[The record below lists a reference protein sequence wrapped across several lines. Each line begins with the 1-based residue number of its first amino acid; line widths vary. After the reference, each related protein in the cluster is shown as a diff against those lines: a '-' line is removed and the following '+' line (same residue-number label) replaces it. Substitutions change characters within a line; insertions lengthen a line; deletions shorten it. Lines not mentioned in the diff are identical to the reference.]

1 MDAAPLSDMIPQ
13 GEWIDQLPVGV
24 AIFDRQYELRR
35 CNSAWAEAVA
45 RDVPT
50 LAEDDVAP
58 GMSLFALA
66 PTPASELEDL
76 LGRVLAGRTIRQ
88 RDFAIGGERASAIW
102 DVTWRPLTED
112 GEPVGLVAVL
122 CDVHPLHPCDEMP
135 TEVQRT
141 PRAPVDRLSLVMQAT
156 NDGIWDWNIRTN
168 TVYYSPRW
176 KQMLG
181 YENEELPNHFDTWQN
196 LIHPED
202 VERAQAE
209 LDAYLAEET
218 KHFELEYR
226 LRHKDGAYR
235 WVLARGILIRDEEG
249 APCRAVGSHTDI
261 TPLKD
266 LQQNLQHMNVFQ
278 NLLTATSTQFI
289 NIALEDVDESIQQA
303 LQEVGEFTAVDRSYV
318 FLYSDDR
325 RRMSCVYEW
334 CAPGI
339 ASHQD
344 LLRDIPVN
352 ALSWS
357 NALLLQGKV
366 LHIPRVADL
375 PPAAQAEQEEF
386 ESQNIQS
393 LLATPM
399 VYQGETIG
407 LLGFDAVRAE
417 KKWTAGDIRLL
428 KTLGAIFINALERKR
443 ADEAL
448 QESQRVLST
457 LISNLPGM
465 AYRCRDDA
473 EWTMLFVS
481 QGSLELTGY
490 PPEDLVGSHEL
501 TYGQLIHPDDK
512 NVVREDVRAALRE
525 RRHFEIIYRILT
537 PHEGEKWVWER
548 GQGVYTAE
556 GELTAVEGFITD
568 ITERVMSRQHLEQR
582 VAERTDELQTL
593 LSVQQAITSR
603 LDAEAVL
610 QMVVN
615 EGRRLTSAQR
625 AVVWMLDGDML
636 ELAVIAGEPGL
647 GRVAYRAPR
656 DKVPGS
662 ECLHTGKPCV
672 RHQPFEWPNMT
683 TDKVKEGEKGEGKG
697 KDDKGREGL
706 NIQSL
711 VSVPLI
717 SGDHLLG
724 MIMAAEQRP
733 DAFGP
738 ETVRMLQGLAS
749 SAAIALENAR
759 LYREEQA
766 QLREAERRRE
776 VAEGLRDILAFLNSN
791 RPLDAILDYIM
802 AEAQRLLGASAG
814 LIYQLQDG
822 GNTAHIEAMHGLPD
836 ELREFSDVPLYIG
849 SSNRAISENRPF
861 VISNFAEHL
870 AQEVPD
876 MSILPPTGAAWLQSL
891 AKHYQANLNIPLLV
905 RDKVY
910 GGLQFYY
917 PQPRTFTEDE
927 VELGVTLGDQISLA
941 MENARLYAESRRRAE
956 ENQALLNVQ
965 QAIMSD
971 LNMDAVLQM
980 IASEARRL
988 TDVQRSVVLLLD
1000 QSGEELV
1007 VRHVAG
1013 EEGSDLVGKK
1023 LSVADSVSGRSMLAG
1038 KPVLITDMMTDERAT
1053 PETRQTTRYRSQIS
1067 VPLITSDGP
1076 LGLIAVSD
1084 PEPNRLDEENVHLMM
1099 MFASSAVIGLENARL
1114 YQEEQD
1120 RREEAERR
1128 RRVAEG
1134 LRDILAVLNS
1144 NCSFEEVLDYIV
1156 YQASELLGAR
1166 AGVIY
1171 RVLDDH
1177 ETIFVEAASGAPIEL
1192 ATLGR
1197 LPNYM
1202 EQVNRSLAKREPFAV
1217 SDLPEEVTT
1226 DLPADLK
1233 HLDPALIHWKQIIR
1247 EHYRAYL
1254 AVPLLIEDHIYGAL
1268 VLYYSE
1274 PRDFSEE
1281 DLGLGMALGGQV
1293 ALAIENAR
1301 LRDQVEEAA
1310 VAAERHRLA
1319 RDLHDAVSQTLFSA
1333 SIIADVLPRLW
1344 DMNPDEAMRR
1354 LNELRELTRGAL
1366 AEMRMLLVELR
1377 PTALVESDFSELL
1390 HHLTT
1395 AFTGKTR
1402 VPVELD
1408 ITGQG
1413 KFPPDVQVAL
1423 YRIAQE
1429 ALNNIG
1435 KHAES
1440 THVYVSM
1447 HIREDQAILR
1457 IQDDG
1462 QGFDLDAAPSGRLG
1476 LDIMR
1481 ERASAAGIQLR
1492 IESALGEG
1500 TQIEAIW
1507 EPK

>member
-1 MDAAPLSDMIPQ
+1 MDDVLVGDISPSAL
-13 GEWIDQLPVGV
+13 IDQLPVGV

-35 CNSAWAEAVA
+35 CNPAWAEAVA
-45 RDVPT
+45 RDVRA
-50 LAEDDVAP
+50 LAKSDVTP

-66 PTPASELEDL
+66 PTPDPKLKAL
-76 LGRVLAGRTIRQ
+76 LGQALAGQTIRQ
-88 RDFAIGGERASAIW
+88 RDFAVGGERANALW
-102 DVTWRPLTED
+102 NVTWRPLTED
-112 GEPVGLVAVL
+112 GETVGLVAVL
-122 CDVHPLHPCDEMP
+122 CDVRPAHPCDKIPSE
-135 TEVQRT
+135 EHHAL
-141 PRAPVDRLSLVMQAT
+141 RAPVDRLSLVMQAT
-156 NDGIWDWNIRTN
+156 NDGIWDWNIKTN

-181 YENEELPNHFDTWQN
+181 YADEELPNHINTWQS

-202 VERAQAE
+202 LTRSLAE
-209 LDAYLAEET
+209 LNAYLAGE
-218 KHFELEYR
+218 KRHFELEHR
-226 LRHKDGAYR
+226 LRHKNGAYR
-235 WVLARGILIRDEEG
+235 WILTRGILIRDDEG
-249 APCRAVGSHTDI
+249 EPCRAVGSHTDI

-266 LQQNLQHMNVFQ
+266 LQQHLQHMNTFQ

-289 NIALEDVDESIQQA
+289 NIALEEIDESIQQA
-303 LQEVGEFTAVDRSYV
+303 LQAVGEFIDVDRCYV
-318 FLYSDDR
+318 FLYSDDKR
-325 RRMSCVYEW
+325 QMSCTHEW
-334 CAPGI
+334 CAPGVAAHI
-339 ASHQD
+339 D
-344 LLRDIPVN
+344 LLQHIPVD

-357 NALLLQGKV
+357 NSILLQGEE

-375 PPAAQAEQEEF
+375 PPAANAEREEF
-386 ESQNIQS
+386 ESQGIQS

-428 KTLGAIFINALERKR
+428 RTLGAIFINALERKR

-448 QESQRVLST
+448 RENQRILST

-481 QGSLELTGY
+481 QGSRALTGY
-490 PPEDLVGSHEL
+490 PPEDLVGSHEM

-512 NVVREDVRAALRE
+512 EVVREDVRAALRAH
-525 RRHFEIIYRILT
+525 RHFEIIYRIRT

-548 GQGVYTAE
+548 GQGVYAADD
-556 GELTAVEGFITD
+556 ELMAVEGFITD

-582 VAERTDELQTL
+582 VEERTDELQTL

-610 QMVVN
+610 QMVVD

-636 ELAVIAGEPGL
+636 EIAVISGHPGL
-647 GRVAYRAPR
+647 ARVAYRAPR
-656 DKVPGS
+656 DEAPGS
-662 ECLHTGKPCV
+662 ECLRTREPCV
-672 RHQPFEWPNMT
+672 LHQPREWPLNL
-683 TDKVKEGEKGEGKG
+683 DNNENEDNDGKE
-697 KDDKGREGL
+697 RRAGL

-711 VSVPLI
+711 ISVPLI
-717 SGDHLLG
+717 SGDNLLG
-724 MIMAAEQRP
+724 MITAAEQRP

-759 LYREEQA
+759 LYREERA

-776 VAEGLRDILAFLNSN
+776 VAEGLRDILAFLNSD

-802 AEAQRLLGASAG
+802 AQARRLLNADAG

-822 GNTAHIEAMHGLPD
+822 GETAHIEATRGLPD
-836 ELREFSDVPLYIG
+836 ELREFSAIPLYIG

-861 VISNFAEHL
+861 VIPNFAEHL
-870 AQEVPD
+870 AKEAPD

-891 AKHYQANLNIPLLV
+891 AKHYQAHLNIPLLV
-905 RDKVY
+905 RDEVY

-917 PQPRTFTEDE
+917 PQPRTFTADE
-927 VELGVTLGDQISLA
+927 IELGVTLGDQISLA
-941 MENARLYAESRRRAE
+941 IENARLYAESRRRAE

-988 TDVQRSVVLLLD
+988 TGVQRSVVLLLD
-1000 QSGEELV
+1000 ESGKELV
-1007 VRHVAG
+1007 VRYVAG
-1013 EEGSDLVGKK
+1013 EDDFDLVGKT
-1023 LSVADSVSGRSMLAG
+1023 LSVSDSVSGRSMLAG
-1038 KPVLITDMMTDERAT
+1038 EPVLITDMATDNRAT
-1053 PETRQTTRYRSQIS
+1053 PETQQTTRYRSQIS
-1067 VPLITSDGP
+1067 VPLITNDGP

-1084 PEPNRLDEENVHLMM
+1084 PEPNQLDENDVHLMM

-1114 YQEEQD
+1114 YEEEQN

-1171 RVLDDH
+1171 RVSDDQSAVL
-1177 ETIFVEAASGAPIEL
+1177 VEAASGAPPEL
-1192 ATLGR
+1192 ANLGR

-1217 SDLPEEVTT
+1217 SDLPEEATT
-1226 DLPADLK
+1226 DLPADLED
-1233 HLDPALIHWKQIIR
+1233 LDPALLQWKRIVR

-1281 DLGLGMALGGQV
+1281 DRGLGMALGGQV

-1344 DMNPDEAMRR
+1344 KMNPDEARRR

-1377 PTALVESDFSELL
+1377 PAALVDSDFSELL

-1408 ITGQG
+1408 VTGQG
-1413 KFPPDVQVAL
+1413 KFPPDIQMAL

-1429 ALNNIG
+1429 ALNNIV
-1435 KHAES
+1435 KHARP

-1447 HIREDQAILR
+1447 HIRADHAILR

-1462 QGFDLDAAPSGRLG
+1462 QGFDPNTVPAGHLG
-1476 LDIMR
+1476 LSIMR
-1481 ERASAAGIQLR
+1481 ERASAAGIQLH
-1492 IESALGEG
+1492 IESTLGEG
-1500 TQIEAIW
+1500 AQIEAIW
-1507 EPK
+1507 EPH

>member
-1 MDAAPLSDMIPQ
+1 MDDATLCDMLPQ
-13 GEWIDQLPVGV
+13 DELIDQLPIGV
-24 AIFDRQYELRR
+24 AIFNRQYELRR
-35 CNSAWAEAVA
+35 CNPAWAEAVA
-45 RDVPT
+45 RDVPAFAKSDVTSGMNLFT
-50 LAEDDVAP
+50 LT
-58 GMSLFALA
+58 S
-66 PTPASELEDL
+66 TPDLKLKELL
-76 LGRVLAGRTIRQ
+76 RRVLAGRTIRQ
-88 RDFAIGGERASAIW
+88 RDFAIGDERAGAIW

-112 GEPVGLVAVL
+112 GETVGLIAVL
-122 CDVHPLHPCDEMP
+122 CNVQPAHPCEP
-135 TEVQRT
+135 TPAGEQAA
-141 PRAPVDRLSLVMQAT
+141 PRAPMDRLSLVMQAT
-156 NDGIWDWNIRTN
+156 NDGIWDWNIKTD

-181 YENEELPNHFDTWQN
+181 YEDEELPNHFSTWQS

-202 VERAQAE
+202 VARAQAE
-209 LDAYLAEET
+209 LDAYLAGET
-218 KHFELEYR
+218 EHFELEHR
-226 LRHKDGAYR
+226 LRHKDSAYR
-235 WVLARGILIRDEEG
+235 WILARGILIRDAEG
-249 APCRAVGSHTDI
+249 EPCRAVGSHTDI

-266 LQQNLQHMNVFQ
+266 LQQHLQHMNTFQ

-289 NIALEDVDESIQQA
+289 NIALEEIDDSIQQA
-303 LQEVGEFTAVDRSYV
+303 LQEVGEFTNVDRSYV
-318 FLYSDDR
+318 FLYSEDKT
-325 RRMSCVYEW
+325 RMSCTHEW
-334 CAPGI
+334 CAPGV

-344 LLRDIPVN
+344 ILQDIPAD

-357 NALLLQGKV
+357 NAILFQGEV

-375 PPAAQAEQEEF
+375 PPAANAEREEF
-386 ESQNIQS
+386 ESQGIQS

-417 KKWTAGDIRLL
+417 KEWTTGDIRLL
-428 KTLGAIFINALERKR
+428 RTLGAIFINALERKR

-448 QESQRVLST
+448 RENQRILST

-481 QGSLELTGY
+481 QGSRELTGY
-490 PPEDLVGSHEL
+490 PPEDLVGSHEM

-512 NVVREDVRAALRE
+512 DVVREDVHAALRE
-525 RRHFEIIYRILT
+525 HRHFEIIYRIRT
-537 PHEGEKWVWER
+537 PHEGKKWVWER
-548 GQGVYTAE
+548 GQGVYAAD
-556 GELTAVEGFITD
+556 GELMAVEGFITD
-568 ITERVMSRQHLEQR
+568 ITERVMSRQLLEQR

-603 LDAEAVL
+603 LEAEAVL
-610 QMVVN
+610 QMVVD

-625 AVVWMLDGDML
+625 AIVWMLDGDML
-636 ELAVIAGEPGL
+636 EIAVISGKPGL
-647 GRVAYRAPR
+647 ARVAYRAPR
-656 DKVPGS
+656 DEAPGS
-662 ECLHTGKPCV
+662 ECLRTREPCV
-672 RHQPFEWPNMT
+672 IHQLSEWPLNAAHNAN
-683 TDKVKEGEKGEGKG
+683 EGTER
-697 KDDKGREGL
+697 REGL

-711 VSVPLI
+711 IGVPLI
-717 SGDHLLG
+717 SGDNLLG
-724 MIMAAEQRP
+724 MITAAEQRP
-733 DAFGP
+733 DAFEP

-759 LYREEQA
+759 LYREERA

-776 VAEGLRDILAFLNSN
+776 VAEGLRDILAFLNSD

-802 AEAQRLLGASAG
+802 AQARRLLDADAG

-822 GNTAHIEAMHGLPD
+822 GETAHIEATRGLPD

-849 SSNRAISENRPF
+849 SSNQAISENRPF
-861 VISNFAEHL
+861 AIPNFAEHL
-870 AQEVPD
+870 AKEVPD

-905 RDKVY
+905 RDEVY

-917 PQPRTFTEDE
+917 PQPRTFTDDE

-941 MENARLYAESRRRAE
+941 IENARLYAESRRRAE

-988 TDVQRSVVLLLD
+988 TGVQRSVVLLLD
-1000 QSGEELV
+1000 ESGKKLV
-1007 VRHVAG
+1007 VRYVAG
-1013 EEGSDLVGKK
+1013 EDDFDLVGKT
-1023 LSVADSVSGRSMLAG
+1023 LSVSDSVSGRSMLAG
-1038 KPVLITDMMTDERAT
+1038 EPVLITDMATDNRAT

-1067 VPLITSDGP
+1067 VPLITNDGP

-1084 PEPNRLDEENVHLMM
+1084 PEPNQLDENDVHLMM
-1099 MFASSAVIGLENARL
+1099 MFASSAVIGLENAHL
-1114 YQEEQD
+1114 YEEEQN

-1171 RVLDDH
+1171 RVSDDQSAVL
-1177 ETIFVEAASGAPIEL
+1177 VEAASGAPTEL
-1192 ATLGR
+1192 ANLGR

-1217 SDLPEEVTT
+1217 SDLPEEATT
-1226 DLPADLK
+1226 DLPADLED
-1233 HLDPALIHWKQIIR
+1233 LDPALIQWKRIVR

-1301 LRDQVEEAA
+1301 LRNQVEEAA

-1344 DMNPDEAMRR
+1344 EMNPDEAHRR
-1354 LNELRELTRGAL
+1354 LEELRELTRGAL

-1377 PTALVESDFSELL
+1377 PAALVDSDFSELL

-1408 ITGQG
+1408 ITGRG
-1413 KFPPDVQVAL
+1413 KFPPDIQIAL

-1429 ALNNIG
+1429 ALNNIV
-1435 KHAES
+1435 KHAQP
-1440 THVYVSM
+1440 TQVYVSM
-1447 HIREDQAILR
+1447 HIRENQAILR

-1462 QGFDLDAAPSGRLG
+1462 QGFDPEAAPTGHFG
-1476 LDIMR
+1476 IGNMR
-1481 ERASAAGIQLR
+1481 ERASGAGLQLR
-1492 IESALGEG
+1492 IESMIGEG

>member
-1 MDAAPLSDMIPQ
+1 
-13 GEWIDQLPVGV
+13 
-24 AIFDRQYELRR
+24 
-35 CNSAWAEAVA
+35 
-45 RDVPT
+45 
-50 LAEDDVAP
+50 
-58 GMSLFALA
+58 
-66 PTPASELEDL
+66 
-76 LGRVLAGRTIRQ
+76 
-88 RDFAIGGERASAIW
+88 
-102 DVTWRPLTED
+102 
-112 GEPVGLVAVL
+112 
-122 CDVHPLHPCDEMP
+122 
-135 TEVQRT
+135 
-141 PRAPVDRLSLVMQAT
+141 
-156 NDGIWDWNIRTN
+156 
-168 TVYYSPRW
+168 
-176 KQMLG
+176 
-181 YENEELPNHFDTWQN
+181 
-196 LIHPED
+196 
-202 VERAQAE
+202 
-209 LDAYLAEET
+209 
-218 KHFELEYR
+218 
-226 LRHKDGAYR
+226 
-235 WVLARGILIRDEEG
+235 
-249 APCRAVGSHTDI
+249 
-261 TPLKD
+261 
-266 LQQNLQHMNVFQ
+266 
-278 NLLTATSTQFI
+278 
-289 NIALEDVDESIQQA
+289 A
-303 LQEVGEFTAVDRSYV
+303 LQEVGKFTNVDRSYV
-318 FLYSDDR
+318 FLYAKDKT
-325 RRMSCVYEW
+325 RMSCTHEW
-334 CAPGI
+334 CAPGV

-344 LLRDIPVN
+344 LLQDIPAD

-357 NALLLQGKV
+357 NAIIFRGEV
-366 LHIPRVADL
+366 LHIPRVSEL
-375 PPAAQAEQEEF
+375 PPEANAEREEF
-386 ESQNIQS
+386 ESQGIQS

-399 VYQGETIG
+399 IYQGETIG
-407 LLGFDAVRAE
+407 LLGFDAVRTE

-428 KTLGAIFINALERKR
+428 RTLGAIFINALERKR

-448 QESQRVLST
+448 QESQRMLST

-501 TYGQLIHPDDK
+501 TYGHLIHPDDK
-512 NVVREDVRAALRE
+512 DVVREDVRAALRE
-525 RRHFEIIYRILT
+525 HRHFEIIYRIIT

-548 GQGVYTAE
+548 GQGVYAAD

-568 ITERVMSRQHLEQR
+568 ITERVMSRRHLEQR
-582 VAERTDELQTL
+582 VEERTDELQTL

-610 QMVVN
+610 QMVVD
-615 EGRRLTSAQR
+615 EGRRLTSARR

-636 ELAVIAGEPGL
+636 EIAVIAGKPGL
-647 GRVAYRAPR
+647 ARVAYRAPR
-656 DKVPGS
+656 DEAPGS
-662 ECLHTGKPCV
+662 ECLSTGEPCV
-672 RHQPFEWPNMT
+672 LHQPSEWPL
-683 TDKVKEGEKGEGKG
+683 KEVEAGEE
-697 KDDKGREGL
+697 REGL
-706 NIQSL
+706 NVQSL

-724 MIMAAEQRP
+724 MITAAEQRL

-738 ETVRMLQGLAS
+738 ETMRMLQGLAS

-766 QLREAERRRE
+766 QLHEAERRRE

-791 RPLDAILDYIM
+791 RSLDAILDYIM
-802 AEAQRLLGASAG
+802 AEAQRLLGADAG

-822 GNTAHIEAMHGLPD
+822 GDTAHIEATCGLPED
-836 ELREFSDVPLYIG
+836 LQSFSDVPLYQG
-849 SSNRAISENRPF
+849 RSNRAISENQPF
-861 VISNFAEHL
+861 VIPNFEEHL
-870 AQEVPD
+870 AQEIPD
-876 MSILPPTGAAWLQSL
+876 PSVVPPTGRAWLEAL
-891 AKHYQANLNIPLLV
+891 ADHYQAHLNVPIIV

-917 PQPRTFTEDE
+917 PQPRTFTDDE
-927 VELGVTLGDQISLA
+927 VDLGATLGDQISLA
-941 MENARLYAESRRRAE
+941 IENARLYVESRRRAE
-956 ENQALLNVQ
+956 ESQALLNVQ

-988 TDVQRSVVLLLD
+988 TGVQRSVVLLLD
-1000 QSGEELV
+1000 ESGGELV

-1013 EEGSDLVGKK
+1013 EEDHDLRGRT
-1023 LSVADSVSGRSMLAG
+1023 LSVQESVSGRSMLAG
-1038 KPVLITDMMTDERAT
+1038 EPVLITDMTTDDRAT
-1053 PETRQTTRYRSQIS
+1053 SETQKTTRYRSQIS

-1076 LGLIAVSD
+1076 MGLIAVSD
-1084 PEPNRLDEENVHLMM
+1084 PEPNRLDENDVHLMM

-1120 RREEAERR
+1120 RREEAEQR

-1144 NCSFEEVLDYIV
+1144 NCSFDEVLDYIV

-1177 ETIFVEAASGAPIEL
+1177 DAIFVEAASGAPNEL

-1202 EQVNRSLAKREPFAV
+1202 EQVNRSLSEREPFAV
-1217 SDLPEEVTT
+1217 SHLPEEVTT
-1226 DLPADLK
+1226 DLTTDLDD
-1233 HLDPALIHWKQIIR
+1233 LDPALIQWKRIVR

-1281 DLGLGMALGGQV
+1281 DRGLGMALGGQV

-1301 LRDQVEEAA
+1301 LRNQVEEAA

-1344 DMNPDEAMRR
+1344 EMNPEEAMRR
-1354 LNELRELTRGAL
+1354 LDELRELTRGAL

-1377 PTALVESDFSELL
+1377 PTALVDSDFSELL
-1390 HHLTT
+1390 DHLTT

-1408 ITGQG
+1408 VTGQG
-1413 KFPPDVQVAL
+1413 KFPPDIQVAL

-1429 ALNNIG
+1429 ALNNIV
-1435 KHAES
+1435 KHAQP

-1462 QGFDLDAAPSGRLG
+1462 QGFDTEAAPAGHFGLG
-1476 LDIMR
+1476 NMR
-1481 ERASAAGIQLR
+1481 ERANAAGIQLR
-1492 IESALGEG
+1492 IESTIGEG

>member
-1 MDAAPLSDMIPQ
+1 MDDATLSDMISQ
-13 GEWIDQLPVGV
+13 GEVIDQLPVGV

-35 CNSAWAEAVA
+35 CNPAWAEAVA
-45 RDVPT
+45 RDVPA
-50 LAEDDVAP
+50 LSESEVAP
-58 GMSLFALA
+58 GMSLFALT
-66 PTPASELEDL
+66 PTPTTALEDL

-88 RDFAIGGERASAIW
+88 RDFAVGGERAGATW
-102 DVTWRPLTED
+102 DVTWQPLTED
-112 GEPVGLVAVL
+112 GETMGLVAVL
-122 CDVHPLHPCDEMP
+122 CDVHPLHPCDEAP
-135 TEVQRT
+135 AEVRRT
-141 PRAPVDRLSLVMQAT
+141 LRAPVDRLSLVMQAT

-181 YENEELPNHFDTWQN
+181 YEDEELPNHFDTWQN

-202 VERAQAE
+202 VARAQAE
-209 LDAYLAEET
+209 LDAYLAGET

-235 WVLARGILIRDEEG
+235 WVLARGVLIRDVEG
-249 APCRAVGSHTDI
+249 EPCRAVGSHTDI

-266 LQQNLQHMNVFQ
+266 LQQNLQHMNAFQ

-303 LQEVGEFTAVDRSYV
+303 LQEVGEFTNVDRSYV
-318 FLYSDDR
+318 FLYADDK
-325 RRMSCVYEW
+325 RRMTCTHEW
-334 CAPGI
+334 CAPGV
-339 ASHQD
+339 APHQD
-344 LLRDIPVN
+344 LLQNIPVD

-357 NALLLQGKV
+357 NEILFQGEV
-366 LHIPRVADL
+366 LHIPRVAEL
-375 PPAAQAEQEEF
+375 PPTAEAEREEF
-386 ESQNIQS
+386 ESQGIQS

-417 KKWTAGDIRLL
+417 KEWTAGDIRLL
-428 KTLGAIFINALERKR
+428 RTLGAIFINALERKR

-448 QESQRVLST
+448 RESQRILST

-490 PPEDLVGSHEL
+490 PPEELVGSHEL

-512 NVVREDVRAALRE
+512 AMVREDVRAALRE

-537 PHEGEKWVWER
+537 PHEPEGEKWVWER
-548 GQGVYTAE
+548 GQGVYAAD

-582 VAERTDELQTL
+582 VEERTDELQTL

-610 QMVVN
+610 QMVVD

-636 ELAVIAGEPGL
+636 EIAVIAGKPGL
-647 GRVAYRAPR
+647 ARVAYRAPR
-656 DKVPGS
+656 DQAPGS
-662 ECLHTGKPCV
+662 ECLHTGEPCV
-672 RHQPFEWPNMT
+672 LHQLSEWPINKM
-683 TDKVKEGEKGEGKG
+683 KGEENAE
-697 KDDKGREGL
+697 GREGL
-706 NIQSL
+706 NVQSL

-717 SGDHLLG
+717 SGDNLLG
-724 MIMAAEQRP
+724 MITAAEQRP

-776 VAEGLRDILAFLNSN
+776 VAEGMRDILAFLNSN

-822 GNTAHIEAMHGLPD
+822 GETAHIEAVHGLPD

-861 VISNFAEHL
+861 VIPNFAEHL
-870 AQEVPD
+870 TQEVPD
-876 MSILPPTGAAWLQSL
+876 MSILPPAGVAWLETLS
-891 AKHYQANLNIPLLV
+891 KHYQAHLNVPLIV

-917 PQPRTFTEDE
+917 PQPRAFTEDE
-927 VELGVTLGDQISLA
+927 IELGLTLGDQISLA
-941 MENARLYAESRRRAE
+941 IENARLYAESRRRAE

-988 TDVQRSVVLLLD
+988 TGVQRSVVLLLD
-1000 QSGEELV
+1000 EIGEELV

-1013 EEGSDLVGKK
+1013 EETLDLEGQT
-1023 LSVADSVSGRSMLAG
+1023 LSVQDSVSGRSMLAG
-1038 KPVLITDMMTDERAT
+1038 EPVLITDMKTDDRAT
-1053 PETRQTTRYRSQIS
+1053 PETQQTTRYRSQIS

-1084 PEPNRLDEENVHLMM
+1084 PAPNRLDEDDVHLMM

-1114 YQEEQD
+1114 YQEEQN
-1120 RREEAERR
+1120 RREEAEQR

-1144 NCSFEEVLDYIV
+1144 NCSFDEVLDYIV

-1171 RVLDDH
+1171 RVLDDQN
-1177 ETIFVEAASGAPIEL
+1177 TIFVEAASGAPTEL
-1192 ATLGR
+1192 ANLGQ

-1202 EQVNRSLAKREPFAV
+1202 EQVNRSLARREPFAV

-1226 DLPADLK
+1226 DLPTDLE
-1233 HLDPALIHWKQIIR
+1233 HLDPALIRWKKIIR

-1274 PRDFSEE
+1274 PRAFSEE
-1281 DLGLGMALGGQV
+1281 DRGLGMALGGQV

-1344 DMNPDEAMRR
+1344 EMNPDEAMRR

-1377 PTALVESDFSELL
+1377 PTALVESNFSELL

-1408 ITGQG
+1408 ISGQG

-1429 ALNNIG
+1429 ALNNIV
-1435 KHAES
+1435 KHAQP

-1447 HIREDQAILR
+1447 HIRADQAILR

-1462 QGFDLDAAPSGRLG
+1462 QGFNPDAVPAGHFG
-1476 LDIMR
+1476 IGNMR
-1481 ERASAAGIQLR
+1481 ERASGAGIRLR
-1492 IESALGEG
+1492 IESTLGEG
-1500 TQIEAIW
+1500 AQIEAVW
-1507 EPK
+1507 QPH